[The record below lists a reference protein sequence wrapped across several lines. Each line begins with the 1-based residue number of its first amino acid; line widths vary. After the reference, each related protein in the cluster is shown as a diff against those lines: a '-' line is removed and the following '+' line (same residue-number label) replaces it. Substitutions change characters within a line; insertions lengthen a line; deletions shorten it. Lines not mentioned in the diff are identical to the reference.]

1 MSLLVDCVK
10 FIETYRGR
18 DKIIRLCSYAAMLVG
33 GDNTSP
39 ISEKAR
45 VIGRELSAC
54 RVILRLFDDLP
65 MLAYNLQ
72 YGLGS
77 KEKNPCLRV
86 CELGSNLVNQLY
98 YPIEHIAWCAD
109 KQLLTI
115 KSGSFWLAGLI
126 LWAISLTLQAVKC
139 LLTIA
144 RLKRSANRLK
154 KQRYLDGQDQYY
166 ENSEQREELWL
177 QLHGVQADIFSQY
190 LLLLQS
196 MADLLNAINW
206 LPKGWLWGGRFGAAK
221 SGLFGLASSLI
232 MLFRHWYSRS

>member
-154 KQRYLDGQDQYY
+154 KQSY

>member
-1 MSLLVDCVK
+1 MSLLVDFVK

-18 DKIIRLCSYAAMLVG
+18 DKIIRLCSYAAMFIG
-33 GDNTSP
+33 GDSNSP

-72 YGLGS
+72 YGLGR

-98 YPIEHIAWCAD
+98 YPVEHIAWCAD
-109 KQLLTI
+109 KQILNI
-115 KSGSFWLAGLI
+115 KSGSLWLAGLI
-126 LWAISLTLQAVKC
+126 LWAISLTLQAFKC

-144 RLKRSANRLK
+144 KLKKSASRLK
-154 KQRYLDGQDQYY
+154 KQSY
-166 ENSEQREELWL
+166 ENSEQREELRM
-177 QLHGVQADIFSQY
+177 QLHSLQSDIFSQY
-190 LLLLQS
+190 LLLVQS

-206 LPKGWLWGGRFGAAK
+206 LPKGFLWAGRFGAAK
-221 SGLFGLASSLI
+221 SGLFGLTSSLI
-232 MLFRHWYSRS
+232 MLFRHWYTRS